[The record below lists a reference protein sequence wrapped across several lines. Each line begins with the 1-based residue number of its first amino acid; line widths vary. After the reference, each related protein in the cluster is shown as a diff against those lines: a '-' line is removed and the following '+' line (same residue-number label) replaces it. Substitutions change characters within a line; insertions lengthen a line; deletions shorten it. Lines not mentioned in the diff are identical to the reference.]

1 MYSPV
6 LFQNLYM
13 NIYHKPP
20 NNFVNKYFNNNFIK
34 NNVDNYKY
42 FSNNFIKNNVDNYFI
57 KRILIMTFLV
67 SIHSKENNIIIFL
80 LSFI

>member
-20 NNFVNKYFNNNFIK
+20 NNFVDNNFIK
-34 NNVDNYKY
+34 NNVDNYRY